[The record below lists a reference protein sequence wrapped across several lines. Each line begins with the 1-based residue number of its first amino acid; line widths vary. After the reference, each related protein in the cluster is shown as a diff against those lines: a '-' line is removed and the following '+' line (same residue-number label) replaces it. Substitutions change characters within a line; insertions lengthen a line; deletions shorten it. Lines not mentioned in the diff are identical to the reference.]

1 MIPPADPIRK
11 KGLSPLS
18 VSIIVFI
25 ALSCLGIAGSLV
37 SLKVADST
45 IDHSEKLL
53 LTSLDYDE
61 LTSLNKLSFGPDA
74 IACKWEL
81 RRKDNRQHMILS
93 ILAPSPTDFYYT
105 ISGYVIVTEDG
116 TKNLLS
122 GYDWQTV
129 TPDNS
134 ADASDAGA
142 GSIRKDQ
149 LEMINSMELKDRT
162 LLYSEAF
169 GNKVMQES
177 TYAGIIL
184 FDAEHNMFY
193 FHLRSSDWR
202 EVRVPYLKGK

>member
-18 VSIIVFI
+18 VSIISFI
-25 ALSCLGIAGSLV
+25 VLSFIGIAGFLI

-61 LTSLNKLSFGPDA
+61 LTSLNKLSFGPYA

-81 RRKDNRQHMILS
+81 RRKDNRRHMILS
-93 ILAPSPTDFYYT
+93 VLAPSPTDFDYT

-116 TKNLLS
+116 TKNLLA
-122 GYDWQTV
+122 GYDWQPV
-129 TPDNS
+129 TPDDPADTS
-134 ADASDAGA
+134 DADAG
-142 GSIRKDQ
+142 GIRKDM
-149 LEMINSMELKDRT
+149 LEMIDSMELKDRT
-162 LLYSEAF
+162 LLYSESF
-169 GNKVMQES
+169 GNMVTQES
-177 TYAGIIL
+177 IYAGIIL